1 MGALNGKIALVIGAS
16 SPKGLGEAVARL
28 FAAEGAKVVVTG
40 RKKESVEALAADLG
54 GEAIACDLT
63 KEETTIAAIEHCVST
78 YGKLDIAVN
87 SAGIYI
93 PGAFSEMTWDSL
105 TMYSNA
111 HFIGPVL
118 FIKHAADAMAK
129 TGGGSI
135 MTMSSLTVEHTGAGT
150 TGYAA
155 SKAAT
160 DKAVKQAAVEYGPM
174 NVRVNSL
181 SPGLTPTPMTEQL
194 FAVPTMVTAFE
205 KETPIGRLPTPEEV
219 AFAALYLADDRC
231 SATGDYI
238 RISGGGHLRRL
249 PTMEEMMGA

>member
-1 MGALNGKIALVIGAS
+1 MGQLDGKIALIIGAS
-16 SPKGLGEAVARL
+16 SPKGLGEATARL
-28 FAAEGAKVVVTG
+28 FAQEGAKVVCSG
-40 RKKESVEALAADLG
+40 RAKDKVEALAAELG
-54 GEAIACDLT
+54 GDAIACDLT
-63 KEETTIAAIEHCVST
+63 KEETTIAAIEHCVGT

-93 PGAFSEMTWDSL
+93 PGAFSELTWENLS
-105 TMYSNA
+105 MYSDA
-111 HFIGPVL
+111 HFIGPVM

-174 NVRVNSL
+174 GVRVNSL
-181 SPGLTPTPMTEQL
+181 SPGLTPTPMTGQL
-194 FAVPTMVTAFE
+194 FAVPSMVKAFE
-205 KETPIGRLPTPEEV
+205 NETPLGRLPTPEEV

-231 SATGDYI
+231 TATGDYI

-249 PTMEEMMGA
+249 PTMEEMMGQ